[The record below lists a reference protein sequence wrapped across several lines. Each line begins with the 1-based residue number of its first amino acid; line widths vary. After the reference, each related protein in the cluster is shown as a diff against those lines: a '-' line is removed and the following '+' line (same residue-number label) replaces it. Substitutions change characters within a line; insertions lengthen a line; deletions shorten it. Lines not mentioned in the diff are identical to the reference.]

1 MDKEIFDIIK
11 IEEAKQKEYINL
23 IASENYV
30 SEDVLKAL
38 GSVLTNKYAEGY
50 SGRRYYSGCEYV
62 DAIEDIAIKRAREL
76 FDVDY
81 VNVQPYSG
89 TQANIAV
96 YFSLLSPGDKI
107 LSFDLS
113 CGGHISHGSKVSF
126 VGKVYDCIYY
136 SLDKITERIDMNTVH
151 EIAKKEKPKLIICGA
166 SAYSRDFDYKHFRE
180 IADECGAFLM
190 ADIAHTAGII
200 AAGRL
205 NNPFEYCHVVTATT
219 QKTLRGPRGGLILM
233 KKDFEN
239 THGLRNKE
247 GKTKLMSEIIDSNI
261 FPGIQ
266 GGPHMNTIAAKAICF
281 KEAQSEDYKTYIDQ
295 VLKNAKKM
303 AMLFQENGYHVV
315 SGGTDN
321 HMMLIDLQNKGITGE
336 ECQNILEENK
346 ILVNKNLIPFDKRSA
361 KITSGIRIGTAAIT
375 SRGYKEEDCEEL
387 FTQIDRII
395 KKKV

>member
-1 MDKEIFDIIK
+1 M
-11 IEEAKQKEYINL
+11 
-23 IASENYV
+23 
-30 SEDVLKAL
+30 SEDILKAL

-50 SGRRYYSGCEYV
+50 SGRRYYSGCEFV

-76 FDVDY
+76 FDIDY

-89 TQANIAV
+89 TQANMAV
-96 YFSLLSPGDKI
+96 YSSLLSPGDKI
-107 LSFDLS
+107 LSLDLS

-126 VGKVYDCIYY
+126 VGKIYNCIYY
-136 SLDKITERIDMNTVH
+136 SLDKITERIDMNTVR

-180 IADECGAFLM
+180 IAEECGAFLM

-200 AAGRL
+200 SAGRL

-239 THGLRNKE
+239 THGLRDKE
-247 GKTKLMSEIIDSNI
+247 GKIKLMSEIIDSNI

-281 KEAQSEDYKTYIDQ
+281 KEAQSEDYKAYIDQ
-295 VLKNAKKM
+295 VLKNAKKL
-303 AMLFQENGYHVV
+303 AVLFQENGYHVV

-321 HMMLIDLQNKGITGE
+321 HMMLIDLQDKGITGE

-361 KITSGIRIGTAAIT
+361 KVTSGIRIGTAAIT
-375 SRGYKEEDCEEL
+375 SRGYKEKDCEEL
-387 FTQIDRII
+387 FTKIDRII
-395 KKKV
+395 KRKHSPTSALFGNNR